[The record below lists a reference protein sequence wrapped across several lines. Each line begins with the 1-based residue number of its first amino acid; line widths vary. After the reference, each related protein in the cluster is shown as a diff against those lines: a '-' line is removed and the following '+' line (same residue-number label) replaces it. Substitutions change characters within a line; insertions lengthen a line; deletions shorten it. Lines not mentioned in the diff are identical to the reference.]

1 MYLLNKQLT
10 TSLCKTVLTIIFAS
24 LSFAVLAHDTKVTHP
39 VITLEAI
46 RLLEKQDKDKSE
58 FAELYR
64 MSSNKLILDEGK
76 FPLFWGAWNA
86 ATEGPWL
93 PANKRIYPTLKE
105 AIIDEDDG
113 FWHNL
118 VTTPY
123 AQLHEINDMT
133 VISGVVREDHPFTKV
148 LNHFYHA
155 YSTAPLTI
163 VGKLL
168 TRTVAQSLLKQEQ
181 LTRTVKTS

>member
-1 MYLLNKQLT
+1 MYVLNKQLKKSIFKIIL
-10 TSLCKTVLTIIFAS
+10 TSLVTST
-24 LSFAVLAHDTKVTHP
+24 SFVVLAHDTKVTHP

-46 RLLEKQDKDKSE
+46 RLLENQDKVKGE

-64 MSSNKLILDEGK
+64 VMEDENILDGGK

-86 ATEGPWL
+86 ASDGPWSETDVK
-93 PANKRIYPTLKE
+93 KRIYPNMDAADT
-105 AIIDEDDG
+105 DETDG
-113 FWHNL
+113 FWHDL

-123 AQLHEINDMT
+123 AGLHQINDMT

-163 VGKLL
+163 LGKELGENSKTRAL
-168 TRTVAQSLLKQEQ
+168 TFLVRSANQ
-181 LTRTVKTS
+181 

>member
-1 MYLLNKQLT
+1 MYVLNKQLKKSIFKIIL
-10 TSLCKTVLTIIFAS
+10 TSLVTST
-24 LSFAVLAHDTKVTHP
+24 SFVVLAHDTKVTHP

-46 RLLEKQDKDKSE
+46 RLLEKQDKVKGE

-64 MSSNKLILDEGK
+64 MTSDANILEKGE
-76 FPLFWGAWNA
+76 FPLFWGAWN
-86 ATEGPWL
+86 TVSNGPWISTDV
-93 PANKRIYPTLKE
+93 NKRIYPDMDAADT
-105 AIIDEDDG
+105 DEDNG

-123 AQLHEINDMT
+123 ADLHEINDMT

-155 YSTAPLTI
+155 YSTAPLTM
-163 VGKLL
+163 KKK
-168 TRTVAQSLLKQEQ
+168 RTSINF
-181 LTRTVKTS
+181 